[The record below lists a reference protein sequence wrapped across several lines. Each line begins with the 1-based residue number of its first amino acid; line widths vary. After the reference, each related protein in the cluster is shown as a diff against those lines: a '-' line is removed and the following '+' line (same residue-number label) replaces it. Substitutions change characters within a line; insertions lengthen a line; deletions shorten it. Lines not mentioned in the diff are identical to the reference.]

1 MLAWN
6 CAKRADRG
14 VPASPHASDS
24 AHTLQG
30 TTACAARS
38 PPRAACAARPA
49 AGRARQ
55 DAPAAAGVRR

>member
-30 TTACAARS
+30 NTACAART
-38 PPRAACAARPA
+38 PHGGLAH
-49 AGRARQ
+49 G
-55 DAPAAAGVRR
+55 GVPVGALAYREGA